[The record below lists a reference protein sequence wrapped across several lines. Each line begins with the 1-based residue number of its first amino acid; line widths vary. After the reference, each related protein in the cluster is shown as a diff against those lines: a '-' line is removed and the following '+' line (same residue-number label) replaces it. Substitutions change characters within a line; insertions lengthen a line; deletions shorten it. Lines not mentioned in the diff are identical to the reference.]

1 MLYDAIE
8 EMFITC
14 KAYIFFIPILNIN
27 KSTMKSILCTLLFC
41 FTSLFCFSQERDY
54 LAEMFAAHHGISQKE
69 GTTEALKKLLG
80 PYGENRKEVY
90 AILFAPQAC
99 PRCEVDVIYA
109 LNHIKS
115 IKPEATV
122 VVIAAYPDAD
132 KAIEYVKDKFKTNQV
147 IVDTKNKHEQIFH
160 YRTGR
165 LAVTYLLQIDTQQG
179 RLMCGGDSPNM
190 SMDFLQQFC
199 NNTAY
204 MPYAETADTKGIN
217 NPVNPTTHPIQQ
229 KATGTY
235 RSVNIKTSDNFSISS
250 VLELPEWQGKSF
262 IYSDELLSKAI
273 LFDIQEDTAYMKKQ
287 ICPTETQEMA
297 FSKIPPSEF
306 RKMKKEGLLFIMA
319 NCAAFI
325 PGTEQAIVSYSL
337 PDLSLESDSS
347 IAYYNKPVVLE
358 TLGHGD
364 SCRMSSFEFEHDS
377 IPLYMYTHASRIIPL
392 DKKYVLIGCR
402 KGFPTTC
409 TAKDCR
415 KDPNADIFQSSFYDH
430 SPFCALFDITTGR
443 RVARFGQLDDVFK
456 TSRTGY
462 YFTIPIADGY
472 KDKVAFSDGC
482 SGKLWIADRGAE
494 AQAKEVKL
502 FDVPVPE
509 SILATTTSLQYTDEY
524 FDPFFTV
531 FHQYID
537 MIKTDKRGIH
547 CLIRNGE
554 SAIKGKDD
562 IYEYHLLTYEGK
574 IQESFQL
581 QFEEKDELLSVGLG
595 KDEQNAVFPYYL
607 CRNAG
612 NCYLK
617 YIVR

>member
-1 MLYDAIE
+1 M
-8 EMFITC
+8 
-14 KAYIFFIPILNIN
+14 
-27 KSTMKSILCTLLFC
+27 KSTLCTLFFC
-41 FTSLFCFSQERDY
+41 LASLFCFSQERDY

-69 GTTEALKKLLG
+69 GTTEALKELLG

-90 AILFAPQAC
+90 AVLFAPQAC
-99 PRCEVDVIYA
+99 PRCEVDIVYA

-122 VVIAAYPDAD
+122 VVIAAYPDTN

-147 IVDTKNKHEQIFH
+147 IADTKNKHEQIFH
-160 YRTGR
+160 YRMGR
-165 LAVTYLLQIDTQQG
+165 LAVTYLLQIDAQQG

-204 MPYAETADTKGIN
+204 MPYAETADTHD
-217 NPVNPTTHPIQQ
+217 TTTTATRTLPQ
-229 KATGTY
+229 KAAGTY
-235 RSVNIKTSDNFSISS
+235 RAVHIKTPGDFSISS
-250 VLELPEWQGKSF
+250 VLELPEWQGKTF
-262 IYSDELLSKAI
+262 LYSDELLSKAL
-273 LFDIQEDTAYMKKQ
+273 LFDIQGDTAYIKKQ
-287 ICPTETQEMA
+287 ISPTATQEMA
-297 FSKIPPSEF
+297 FSKISPSEF
-306 RKMKKEGLLFIMA
+306 RNMKKEGLLFIMA

-347 IAYYNKPVVLE
+347 IAYYNEPVVLE
-358 TLGHGD
+358 TLEHSD
-364 SCRMSSFEFEHDS
+364 SCRMFSFEFEHDS

-392 DKKYVLIGCR
+392 DQRYVLIGCR

-409 TAKDCR
+409 TAEDCR
-415 KDPNADIFQSSFYDH
+415 KDSTADIFKPTFYDDT
-430 SPFCALFDITTGR
+430 PFCALFDKTTGR
-443 RVARFGQLDDVFK
+443 RVKRFGHLDDVFK
-456 TSRTGY
+456 RSKTGY
-462 YFTIPIADGY
+462 YFTVPIADVY
-472 KDKVAFSDGC
+472 KDKIAFSDGC
-482 SGKLWIADRGAE
+482 SGKFWIANRGAE
-494 AQAKEVKL
+494 TRAKEIKL

-509 SILATTTSLQYTDEY
+509 SVLTSTASLQYTDEY
-524 FDPFFTV
+524 FDPFFSV

-537 MIKTDKRGIH
+537 MIKADAKGIH

-562 IYEYHLLTYEGK
+562 VYEYRLLSYEGK
-574 IQESFQL
+574 TLESFPL
-581 QFEEKDELLSVGLG
+581 QFEEGDELLSAGLG

-612 NCYLK
+612 SCYLK
-617 YIVR
+617 YITR